1 MADAGGGLGQSE
13 TAIIGMATTVLA
25 GFLGKFWDHLFGGH
39 AAAEKQRAE
48 ARKLLED
55 AFDEKTRSLIDS
67 YGKMIDDVKE
77 FYEKR
82 IDENN
87 RFYEKRIEELHGEM
101 THWRDETIS
110 LRKALDALRARAAGQ
125 QDWDRN

>member
-1 MADAGGGLGQSE
+1 MADSGGGLGQSE

-55 AFDEKTRSLIDS
+55 AFDEKTRALIDS
-67 YGKMIDDVKE
+67 YGKMIDDLKE
-77 FYEKR
+77 FYENR
-82 IDENN
+82 IT
-87 RFYEKRIEELHGEM
+87 ELRADVD
-101 THWRDETIS
+101 HWRGETIS

-125 QDWDRN
+125 